1 MRAMRNN
8 TQMVSSNSSGDFVVQ
23 RLDAEYHSH
32 LHKTWSHDLQE
43 QHLFHTKS
51 PHQYTPGVYAVTS
64 VRQVYYTYDN
74 AQKMGHVPE
83 KTKNVHCRKPR
94 LLSPPR
100 AFDFERFRVKFTR

>member
-1 MRAMRNN
+1 M
-8 TQMVSSNSSGDFVVQ
+8 Q
-23 RLDAEYHSH
+23 RLMQSITTCTRLGRNDPGAAPVPHKRAHSSTH
-32 LHKTWSHDLQE
+32 RGCMH
-43 QHLFHTKS
+43 
-51 PHQYTPGVYAVTS
+51 VTS

>member
-1 MRAMRNN
+1 M
-8 TQMVSSNSSGDFVVQ
+8 
-23 RLDAEYHSH
+23 H
-32 LHKTWSHDLQE
+32 
-43 QHLFHTKS
+43 
-51 PHQYTPGVYAVTS
+51 VTS

-100 AFDFERFRVKFTR
+100 AFDFERFRVKFYSLSSWLHFRQNCPLRLTVARGAEGVWEKIKNLSDNLVDGRAFPDGKI